1 MLHLIPCCHGTKEA
15 ARVCVMFLS
24 LLCLLHSKNTTLLHR
39 HKARCVY
46 MAFSDV
52 GKWGAAHG
60 EEQPRDAEGFQLRHT
75 RRGFNKNMQKCGNA
89 QTSE

>member
-1 MLHLIPCCHGTKEA
+1 
-15 ARVCVMFLS
+15 MFLS

-60 EEQPRDAEGFQLRHT
+60 EEQPWDAEGFQLRHKHWS
-75 RRGFNKNMQKCGNA
+75 FNKNMQKCGNA